1 MRRRGREWR
10 LSSKRH
16 EDRERSEGVRS
27 ALSSAIG
34 SLLRRAVDIREDEIP
49 AVGWSFLYFFL
60 VLASYFV
67 IRPIRDQMG
76 VASGA
81 QNLAWLFSGT
91 LVGMLLLH
99 PIFTWLVSRYP
110 RRIFISWI
118 YRVFILMLVTFYL
131 LFTAADAPQTIW
143 VGRIFF
149 IWVSV
154 FNLFVV
160 SVFWSFMTDTYHS
173 SQGKRLFGFIA
184 VGGTIGAVTGSSI
197 TAVLVGLLG
206 PMNLLLVS
214 ALLLELAGR
223 SARAFERH
231 EGKLAQV
238 VAEEPEFEVARA
250 APVDVETEEKQEE
263 VLGGDVLEG
272 VAHVVRSPYLL
283 GLAAFIA
290 LFAIV
295 STFLYF
301 QLIAIVED
309 VMAGDEV
316 GQTRLFAV
324 MEVVVQSLT
333 LVTQVFLTGRILRWL
348 GLGLALA
355 LLPLVSMV
363 GFGIL
368 ATAPI
373 LIVVVVFQV
382 LRRASNFAIQRPARE
397 VLYTVIPRT
406 DKYKAKNFNDTFV
419 YRAADQVG
427 AWSYTA
433 MGWVGLGLSAL
444 ALTMLPVAAVW
455 LVLALWLGRRYR
467 GYGAAGS
474 VVEAAGQ
481 PLGSDTR

>member
-1 MRRRGREWR
+1 M
-10 LSSKRH
+10 ST
-16 EDRERSEGVRS
+16 
-27 ALSSAIG
+27 AIG
-34 SLLRRAVDIREDEIP
+34 GLLRRAVDVREDEVG
-49 AVGWSFLYFFL
+49 AVGWSFVYFFL

-81 QNLAWLFSGT
+81 ENLVWLFRGS
-91 LVGMLLLH
+91 LLGMLLLH
-99 PIFTWLVSRYP
+99 PVFTWLVARYP
-110 RRIFISWI
+110 RRTFIAWI
-118 YRVFILMLVTFYL
+118 YRVFILTLVTFYL
-131 LFTAADAPQTIW
+131 LFTAADATQSIW
-143 VGRIFF
+143 VGRIFY

-160 SVFWSFMTDTYHS
+160 SVFWSFMTDTYNS

-206 PMNLLLVS
+206 PINLLLVS

-223 SARAFERH
+223 SALAFERH
-231 EGKLAQV
+231 EGKLAR
-238 VAEEPEFEVARA
+238 VAAEKPEFDAERA
-250 APVDVETEEKQEE
+250 IPVDVETEEKQEE
-263 VLGGDVLEG
+263 VLGGGVLEG
-272 VAHVVRSPYLL
+272 VVHVARSPYLL
-283 GLAAFIA
+283 GLAALIA
-290 LFAIV
+290 LFATV

-301 QLIAIVED
+301 HLIAIVED

-333 LVTQVFLTGRILRWL
+333 LVTQIFLTGRILRWL
-348 GLGLALA
+348 GVGLALA
-355 LLPLVSMV
+355 FLPLVSLV

-373 LIVVVVFQV
+373 LVVVVVFQV
-382 LRRASNFAIQRPARE
+382 LRRAANFAVQRPTRE
-397 VLYTVIPRT
+397 VLYTVVPRT

-433 MGWVGLGLSAL
+433 MGWVGLGLSGL
-444 ALTMLPVAAVW
+444 ALTMLPVSAVW
-455 LVLALWLGRRYR
+455 LLLALWLGRKHKE
-467 GYGAAGS
+467 YGAA
-474 VVEAAGQ
+474 
-481 PLGSDTR
+481 

>member
-1 MRRRGREWR
+1 MRTAVG
-10 LSSKRH
+10 
-16 EDRERSEGVRS
+16 G
-27 ALSSAIG
+27 
-34 SLLRRAVDIREDEIP
+34 LLRRAVDIREDEVA
-49 AVGWSFLYFFL
+49 AVGWSFTYFFL

-76 VASGA
+76 VAGGVN
-81 QNLAWLFSGT
+81 NLAWLFSGT

-110 RRIFISWI
+110 RRTFIAWI
-118 YRVFILMLVTFYL
+118 YRVFILMLVSFYL
-131 LFTAADAPQTIW
+131 LFTAADATQSIW

-149 IWVSV
+149 IWASV

-160 SVFWSFMTDTYHS
+160 SVFWSFMTDTYHP

-197 TAVLVGLLG
+197 TAALVGILG
-206 PMNLLLVS
+206 PINLLLVS

-223 SARAFERH
+223 SAKAFERH
-231 EGKLAQV
+231 EAKLARV
-238 VAEEPEFEVARA
+238 VAEAPEFEAI
-250 APVDVETEEKQEE
+250 PVVSPDGEIEEKQEE
-263 VLGGDVLEG
+263 VLGGGLLEG
-272 VAHVVRSPYLL
+272 VGHVLRSPYLL
-283 GLAAFIA
+283 GLAALIA

-301 QLIAIVED
+301 QLIAIVESE
-309 VMAGDEV
+309 MAGDDV

-333 LVTQVFLTGRILRWL
+333 LVTQVFLTGRILKWF

-355 LLPLVSMV
+355 VLPVVSLV

-373 LIVVVVFQV
+373 LTVVVVFQV

-397 VLYTVIPRT
+397 VLYTVVPRT

-433 MGWVGLGLSAL
+433 MGWVGLGLSGL
-444 ALTMLPVAAVW
+444 ALSVLPVSAVW
-455 LVLALWLGRRYR
+455 LLLALWLGRKYR
-467 GYGAAGS
+467 VYGRTDPREA
-474 VVEAAGQ
+474 VVGQ
-481 PLGSDTR
+481 PVS

>member
-1 MRRRGREWR
+1 M
-10 LSSKRH
+10 ST
-16 EDRERSEGVRS
+16 
-27 ALSSAIG
+27 AIG
-34 SLLRRAVDIREDEIP
+34 GLLRRAVDVREDEVG
-49 AVGWSFLYFFL
+49 AVGWSFVYFFL

-81 QNLAWLFSGT
+81 ENLVWLFSGS
-91 LVGMLLLH
+91 LLGMLLLH
-99 PIFTWLVSRYP
+99 PIFTWLVTRYP
-110 RRIFISWI
+110 RRTFIAWI
-118 YRVFILMLVTFYL
+118 YRVFILTLVTFYL
-131 LFTAADAPQTIW
+131 LFTAADATQSIW
-143 VGRIFF
+143 VGRIFY

-197 TAVLVGLLG
+197 TAALVGVLG
-206 PMNLLLVS
+206 PINLLLVS

-223 SARAFERH
+223 SALVFERH
-231 EGKLAQV
+231 EGKLAR
-238 VAEEPEFEVARA
+238 VAAEDPEFEAARLI
-250 APVDVETEEKQEE
+250 PVDVETEEKQEE
-263 VLGGDVLEG
+263 VLGGGVLEG
-272 VAHVVRSPYLL
+272 VAHVARSPYLL
-283 GLAAFIA
+283 GLAALIA

-301 QLIAIVED
+301 HLIAIVED
-309 VMAGDEV
+309 VMAGDDV

-333 LVTQVFLTGRILRWL
+333 LVTQIFLTGRILRWL
-348 GLGLALA
+348 GLGVALA
-355 LLPLVSMV
+355 ILPLVSLV

-373 LIVVVVFQV
+373 LGVVVVFHV
-382 LRRASNFAIQRPARE
+382 LRRAANFSIQRPTLE
-397 VLYTVIPRT
+397 VLYTVVPRT

-419 YRAADQVG
+419 YRAADQAG

-433 MGWVGLGLSAL
+433 MGWLGLGLSGL
-444 ALTMLPVAAVW
+444 ALTMLPVSAVW
-455 LVLALWLGRRYR
+455 LLLALWLGKKHKE
-467 GYGAAGS
+467 YGAAP
-474 VVEAAGQ
+474 AAGSSLAPSVQ
-481 PLGSDTR
+481 RS

>member
-1 MRRRGREWR
+1 MSTG
-10 LSSKRH
+10 
-16 EDRERSEGVRS
+16 
-27 ALSSAIG
+27 IG
-34 SLLRRAVDIREDEIP
+34 SLLRRVVDIREDEVP

-67 IRPIRDQMG
+67 LRPIRDQMG
-76 VASGA
+76 VAGGVD
-81 QNLAWLFSGT
+81 NLAWLFSGT
-91 LVGMLLLH
+91 LLGVLILH

-131 LFTAADAPQTIW
+131 LFTAADATQSIW

-184 VGGTIGAVTGSSI
+184 VGGTIGALTGSSI
-197 TAVLVGLLG
+197 TAVLVGILG
-206 PMNLLLVS
+206 PINLLLVS

-223 SARAFERH
+223 ASRMFERH
-231 EGKLAQV
+231 EGKLARV
-238 VAEEPEFEVARA
+238 AAEEPEFEVVQAVR
-250 APVDVETEEKQEE
+250 VDVETEEKQEE
-263 VLGGDVLEG
+263 VLGGGVLEG
-272 VAHVVRSPYLL
+272 MVNVARSPYLL
-283 GLAAFIA
+283 GLAGLIA

-301 QLIAIVED
+301 HLIAIVED
-309 VMAGDEV
+309 VMAGDDV
-316 GQTRLFAV
+316 GQTQLFAV
-324 MEVVVQSLT
+324 MEIVVQALT
-333 LVTQVFLTGRILRWL
+333 LVTQVFLTGRILKWF

-355 LLPLVSMV
+355 FLPLVSMI

-382 LRRASNFAIQRPARE
+382 LRRATNFAIQRPTRE
-397 VLYTVIPRT
+397 VLYTVIPRA

-433 MGWVGLGLSAL
+433 MGWVGLGLSGL
-444 ALTMLPVAAVW
+444 ALTMLPVSAVW
-455 LVLALWLGRRYR
+455 LLLALWLGKRSRE
-467 GYGAAGS
+467 YGTAGS
-474 VVEAAGQ
+474 EVEIA
-481 PLGSDTR
+481 S

>member
-1 MRRRGREWR
+1 M
-10 LSSKRH
+10 
-16 EDRERSEGVRS
+16 
-27 ALSSAIG
+27 SSAIG
-34 SLLRRAVDIREDEIP
+34 SLLRRAVDIREDEVP

-131 LFTAADAPQTIW
+131 LFTAADAAQGVW

-223 SARAFERH
+223 R
-231 EGKLAQV
+231 
-238 VAEEPEFEVARA
+238 P
-250 APVDVETEEKQEE
+250 APSSGMK
-263 VLGGDVLEG
+263 
-272 VAHVVRSPYLL
+272 ANWRRWRRRSP
-283 GLAAFIA
+283 
-290 LFAIV
+290 
-295 STFLYF
+295 SS
-301 QLIAIVED
+301 
-309 VMAGDEV
+309 
-316 GQTRLFAV
+316 RW
-324 MEVVVQSLT
+324 
-333 LVTQVFLTGRILRWL
+333 RRPLR
-348 GLGLALA
+348 
-355 LLPLVSMV
+355 
-363 GFGIL
+363 
-368 ATAPI
+368 
-373 LIVVVVFQV
+373 
-382 LRRASNFAIQRPARE
+382 
-397 VLYTVIPRT
+397 
-406 DKYKAKNFNDTFV
+406 
-419 YRAADQVG
+419 
-427 AWSYTA
+427 
-433 MGWVGLGLSAL
+433 
-444 ALTMLPVAAVW
+444 
-455 LVLALWLGRRYR
+455 
-467 GYGAAGS
+467 
-474 VVEAAGQ
+474 
-481 PLGSDTR
+481 

>member
-1 MRRRGREWR
+1 M
-10 LSSKRH
+10 
-16 EDRERSEGVRS
+16 
-27 ALSSAIG
+27 A
-34 SLLRRAVDIREDEIP
+34 
-49 AVGWSFLYFFL
+49 
-60 VLASYFV
+60 
-67 IRPIRDQMG
+67 
-76 VASGA
+76 
-81 QNLAWLFSGT
+81 
-91 LVGMLLLH
+91 
-99 PIFTWLVSRYP
+99 
-110 RRIFISWI
+110 
-118 YRVFILMLVTFYL
+118 
-131 LFTAADAPQTIW
+131 
-143 VGRIFF
+143 
-149 IWVSV
+149 
-154 FNLFVV
+154 
-160 SVFWSFMTDTYHS
+160 
-173 SQGKRLFGFIA
+173 
-184 VGGTIGAVTGSSI
+184 
-197 TAVLVGLLG
+197 
-206 PMNLLLVS
+206 
-214 ALLLELAGR
+214 
-223 SARAFERH
+223 
-231 EGKLAQV
+231 
-238 VAEEPEFEVARA
+238 AEEPEFEVAQA

-263 VLGGDVLEG
+263 VLGGGVLEG

-309 VMAGDEV
+309 VMAGDVV

-355 LLPLVSMV
+355 FLPLVSMV

-444 ALTMLPVAAVW
+444 AFTMLPVAAVW
-455 LVLALWLGRRYR
+455 LVLALWLGKRYR
-467 GYGAAGS
+467 GYGTAGS
-474 VVEAAGQ
+474 EVEAGSQ
-481 PLGSDTR
+481 PLASDTR

>member
-1 MRRRGREWR
+1 M
-10 LSSKRH
+10 
-16 EDRERSEGVRS
+16 
-27 ALSSAIG
+27 SSAIG

-238 VAEEPEFEVARA
+238 VAEQPEFEVARA

-263 VLGGDVLEG
+263 VLGGGVLEG

>member
-1 MRRRGREWR
+1 M
-10 LSSKRH
+10 
-16 EDRERSEGVRS
+16 
-27 ALSSAIG
+27 SSAVG
-34 SLLRRAVDIREDEIP
+34 SLLRRAVDIREDEVP

-131 LFTAADAPQTIW
+131 LFTAADAAQSIW

-206 PMNLLLVS
+206 PMNLMLVS

-231 EGKLAQV
+231 EGKLARV
-238 VAEEPEFEVARA
+238 AAEEPEFEMALA

-263 VLGGDVLEG
+263 VLGGGVLEG

-301 QLIAIVED
+301 QLITIVED

-355 LLPLVSMV
+355 FLPLVSMV

-427 AWSYTA
+427 AWSYTG

-455 LVLALWLGRRYR
+455 LVLALWLGKSYR
-467 GYGAAGS
+467 GYGTAGS
-474 VVEAAGQ
+474 VVEAASQ

>member
-263 VLGGDVLEG
+263 VLGGGVLEG